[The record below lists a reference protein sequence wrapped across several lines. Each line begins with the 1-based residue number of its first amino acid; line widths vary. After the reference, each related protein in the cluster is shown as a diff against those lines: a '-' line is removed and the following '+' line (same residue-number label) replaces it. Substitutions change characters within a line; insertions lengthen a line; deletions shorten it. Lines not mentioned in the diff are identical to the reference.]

1 MERQGDGVSLKTC
14 AFEYDYNE
22 DTYVFVK
29 RESSPVPFDFDDPN
43 SIWQQ
48 IDDAEGY
55 SNVTSSYKLDHFYNP
70 QFSQNGSFFLYG
82 YDYFSEKVNYWFAT
96 VGANGE
102 EDFSYVFV
110 DIDFDTGASE
120 YNLVLATEDSRLL
133 VEKHDSY
140 HLTKSIVGKK
150 GDKLEIDVSLGTPP
164 GVDHDAE
171 IYAGD
176 AFFWNEYVYVET
188 VDYSGVGGWE
198 NRPKKLY
205 RSPATGGGFDFVCE
219 YTARFARD
227 HTASVK
233 QRGPWRAIFE
243 QIEGSYNYNYGVLNV
258 ETGAIKMFHHGT
270 FGYRKDSF
278 QCDGRYAY
286 HLRENY
292 WDGDFD
298 KERGIVYI
306 HDLSLQYDI
315 SEYSTST
322 IDLALPPWE
331 VGSIVQAFDD
341 NEVGLFFRVGD
352 SEGLPFL
359 YHATSSTHKMYF
371 TGFSPPNA
379 IGWPAGGVKP
389 IPRFWT
395 NLIGCTEK
403 P

>member
-1 MERQGDGVSLKTC
+1 MSLKTC
-14 AFEYDYNE
+14 TFEYDYHE

-29 RESSPVPFDFDDPN
+29 RESSPIPFDFDNPDFYL
-43 SIWQQ
+43 Q
-48 IDDAEGY
+48 IDDVEGY
-55 SNVTSSYKLDHFYNP
+55 SNVISSDKLDRFGLME
-70 QFSQNGSFFLYG
+70 FSQNGSFFLYG
-82 YDYFSEKVNYWFAT
+82 SYSLWETYNRCYWSAT

-150 GDKLEIDVSLGTPP
+150 GDKLEIDVSLGMPP
-164 GVDHDAE
+164 GVDRDAK
-171 IYAGD
+171 IYTGG

-188 VDYSGVGGWE
+188 VDYSVSSP

-205 RSPATGGGFDFVCE
+205 RSPATGGGFDLVCE
-219 YTARFARD
+219 YAARFEQD
-227 HTASVK
+227 YNVPGK
-233 QRGPWRAIFE
+233 KRGPWRAIFE

-306 HDLSLQYDI
+306 HDLSLQYDV
-315 SEYSTST
+315 SEYSTSA
-322 IDLALPPWE
+322 IDLALPPWD
-331 VGSIVQAFDD
+331 VGSIVSAFDD
-341 NEVGLFFRVGD
+341 NEVGLFFRVGG
-352 SEGLPFL
+352 SEALPFI

-371 TGFSPPNA
+371 TGFTYPDA

-395 NLIGCTEK
+395 SLVGCTEK